1 MGICAAVTANA
12 TPSENLTVDQGLRL
26 YTLMGAYASYEE
38 NVKGSIEVGK
48 FADFVIL
55 SKDPCKIQPE
65 QIKEV
70 KVEKTIVA
78 GEVVHDRKDHRSP

>member
-1 MGICAAVTANA
+1 
-12 TPSENLTVDQGLRL
+12 
-26 YTLMGAYASYEE
+26 MGAYASYEE

-55 SKDPCKIQPE
+55 SEDPYKIQPE
-65 QIKEV
+65 QVKEV